1 MRVDHVA
8 WSLRALVVDSD
19 RGGRTAPCRRRSQSA
34 GSAGLQHR
42 PILWRTFVMR
52 MVSRIRQQDSCRRLA
67 AVLCAII
74 VAGILR
80 APGAAAQGAAVAGTL
95 VIQTASGGPI
105 YVADVAVGN
114 LRYLTTG
121 IDPALSPD
129 GQSVVFTRW
138 DSPALGTLGDLWVIN
153 VDGSGERHIAGE
165 LHQPKA
171 PMWSP
176 DGGRIVVAL
185 QTGGRLQPADVCSD
199 ELPTEPLMGDDDGD
213 TIRTIVKVDENGS
226 VEVEYCYTLLP
237 HPTWGLGMVDV
248 ANGTFTS
255 LPHDQFSYAATWDPV
270 NAWRIVYRGDLG
282 LVNLDI
288 NQGTTWALTEDPDDR
303 TPAFSPDGSRIA
315 VTYWQH
321 DHWEVHVMNADGS
334 GRVRLTET
342 SLRELAEQRMNGQEP
357 HQWNNAAPVWSPD
370 GSQIAFLTD
379 RPGRW
384 EVWVMNADGSNQRS
398 LLSPETQAQLNLQYA
413 GVDERMLTWR

>member
-1 MRVDHVA
+1 MWMA
-8 WSLRALVVDSD
+8 
-19 RGGRTAPCRRRSQSA
+19 
-34 GSAGLQHR
+34 
-42 PILWRTFVMR
+42 
-52 MVSRIRQQDSCRRLA
+52 SRIREHNMGRRLA
-67 AVLCAII
+67 AAACAMLV
-74 VAGILR
+74 VATLLAGS
-80 APGAAAQGAAVAGTL
+80 AAAQDSDPGLGGTL
-95 VIQTASGGPI
+95 VIQTVSGGPI
-105 YVADVAVGN
+105 YVADGAGSD

-129 GQSVVFTRW
+129 GKQVAFTRW
-138 DSPALGTLGDLWVIN
+138 DSPSLGTLGDLWVIN
-153 VDGSGERHIAGE
+153 VDGSNERHIAGE
-165 LHQPKA
+165 LRQPKA

-176 DGGRIVVAL
+176 DGDRVVVAV
-185 QTGGRLQPADVCSD
+185 QTGGRLQPTDACSK

-213 TIRTIVKVDENGS
+213 TVRVVVKVDDDGD

-237 HPTWGLGMVDV
+237 HPYWGLGMVDMTS
-248 ANGTFTS
+248 GTFAT
-255 LPHDQFSYAATWDPV
+255 LPHDRFSYAATWDPA
-270 NAWRIVYRGDLG
+270 NAWRIVYRGDVG

-288 NQGTTWALTEDPDDR
+288 NQGTTWALTDDPDDH

-315 VTYWQH
+315 VSYWQH
-321 DHWEVHVMNADGS
+321 DHWEVHVMNADGT

-342 SLRELAEQRMNGQEP
+342 SLRELADQRLNGQEP
-357 HQWNNAAPVWSPD
+357 HQWNNAAPSWSPD

-398 LLSPETQAQLNLQYA
+398 LFSPEAQAQLNLQYA